1 MVELSKQLSRDL
13 KHVRIDFYEVNG
25 KLYFGEITFYHFS
38 GLQPFN
44 DIKWEHY
51 FGDKLKLDRA

>member
-1 MVELSKQLSRDL
+1 MIELSKKLSEHL

-44 DIKWEHY
+44 DIKWDIKIGEWLNI
-51 FGDKLKLDRA
+51 GD